1 MVYFIRNDF
10 SKLLSKHKKIVIMY
24 FVVII
29 LFPFFCKI
37 VADFDFSSDIVNN
50 LYYSNIGQN
59 YNVNTFLEYSML
71 LFYLTS
77 YLYICLDLLISDFN
91 YGKEYIFLR
100 IKRTKWIIWKLI
112 SVIAITCTMTIFF
125 NVALLIT
132 YSILGLKEETI
143 LTIFSLLPHIV
154 LSTTILTT
162 LGIFAI
168 INFGQ
173 YSVFVIE
180 LLYSL
185 PYFLKKIFGDDILS
199 NLFTNLF
206 ASNSSIK
213 ISIVIFA
220 ILFAL
225 IIIKGQKITRIFER
239 SF

>member
-1 MVYFIRNDF
+1 M
-10 SKLLSKHKKIVIMY
+10 
-24 FVVII
+24 
-29 LFPFFCKI
+29 
-37 VADFDFSSDIVNN
+37 
-50 LYYSNIGQN
+50 
-59 YNVNTFLEYSML
+59 
-71 LFYLTS
+71 
-77 YLYICLDLLISDFN
+77 
-91 YGKEYIFLR
+91 
-100 IKRTKWIIWKLI
+100 
-112 SVIAITCTMTIFF
+112 
-125 NVALLIT
+125 
-132 YSILGLKEETI
+132 
-143 LTIFSLLPHIV
+143 PHIV